1 MKILLVGG
9 GGYLGSHFA
18 NKYNY
23 IHDITVHSRNK
34 INNIGNI
41 RQINGDIKNEKVINK
56 IQNYKVDCVI
66 YFISISKNNCDINIR
81 DAIDINVRPVV
92 EILAGTKSL
101 KKFIYIS
108 TFHVYNKMKL
118 TNKEPIPSNLYG
130 LTHYLSEK
138 IVISY
143 GENKTFDYK
152 IIRLSNGYG
161 APMDLQDKNWE
172 LVINDFFR
180 SSYINNK
187 INIKGDLGLKKNF
200 IYIEKICYTLNRLII
215 SNNTKKIIN
224 LNENYQLRLLDVA
237 LLMAQY
243 FDNDH
248 RIKINILHKNKTI
261 PNNIIKKY
269 GREIEKKSSI
279 DVKYKKFIQMFNE
292 NFNDMYRML
301 CLLK

>member
-18 NKYNY
+18 HKYNY
-23 IHDITVHSRNK
+23 IHDITVHSRIK
-34 INNIGNI
+34 INNIANI
-41 RQINGDIKNEKVINK
+41 RQINGDIKNKNVLNK
-56 IQNYKVDCVI
+56 IKNCKVDCVV
-66 YFISISKNNCDINIR
+66 YFLSISKNNCNVNIR

-108 TFHVYNKMKL
+108 TFHVYNEMKL

-143 GENKTFDYK
+143 GENKIFDYK

-180 SSYINNK
+180 SCYINNY
-187 INIKGDLGLKKNF
+187 ININGDLGLKKNF
-200 IYIEKICYTLNRLII
+200 IYINKIINKINQLITQK
-215 SNNTKKIIN
+215 NTKKVIN
-224 LNENYQLRLLDVA
+224 LSETFQLRLLDVA

-243 FDNDH
+243 FENIQG
-248 RIKINILHKNKTI
+248 IKITILNNNKKI
-261 PNNIIKKY
+261 SKSIISKY

-279 DVKYKKFIQMFNE
+279 DVKYNIFIKKVNE